1 MAQSQPVNLAEHFI
15 GLAPSI
21 QTGLRST
28 SPADIDVAPLRLVVL
43 PVSSGG
49 RLASLGHVLSL
60 RPLVAW
66 AKWRIRASGARE
78 VRVFAF
84 FPDVESPSVVY
95 ELDSPA
101 QHYVESHIL
110 PAGGGLPASLRWL
123 LAAWAG
129 CDPGIAAVVVAG
141 RTR

>member
-43 PVSSGG
+43 QVSSGG
-49 RLASLGHVLSL
+49 RLASLGRALSL
-60 RPLVAW
+60 RPSLAW
-66 AKWRIRASGARE
+66 VRWRMRASGAGE
-78 VRVFAF
+78 VRAFAF

-101 QHYVESHIL
+101 QDYVESHVL
-110 PAGGGLPASLRWL
+110 PAGGRLPAPVRRL

-129 CDPGIAAVVVAG
+129 CDPGVAAVVVAG